1 MVLNCI
7 VRSRGSIGT
16 REGGRW
22 KIVKGRKNIAFLPF
36 SLLGGCRR
44 TVKPDLV
51 AALIGPQCALRTS
64 ESTPLATMC
73 SCISRDEGFKRT
85 FDLFVQYLNRRLV
98 EACNRRLMSNIGH
111 TGCERHIVYME

>member
-64 ESTPLATMC
+64 ESTPLATIC
-73 SCISRDEGFKRT
+73 T
-85 FDLFVQYLNRRLV
+85 AYLGMKDSSVL
-98 EACNRRLMSNIGH
+98 LIYLSS
-111 TGCERHIVYME
+111 T